1 MNFNREPD
9 SNAPAQPTDATSLV
23 NQSGRSTSLTRGIP
37 MRPVFY
43 SCLLLL
49 VGACTPT
56 VQVAAPKE
64 PITINLNVKIEHE
77 VRVKVDKELDALF
90 DEDSE
95 LF

>member
-1 MNFNREPD
+1 
-9 SNAPAQPTDATSLV
+9 
-23 NQSGRSTSLTRGIP
+23 